1 MFRLL
6 SIVFAWSETQGFFSP
21 FGSNMAAKLV
31 LYKLLKAGHW
41 GFLIINTLI
50 KVMKLNIST
59 IIFLQEV
66 HFIKIVEQYQHEKKK
81 YYDLVWQ
88 EMVAKFTDLDGLL
101 QDVLQVKNLKTKL
114 VNEKKLT
121 SRGEYV
127 E

>member
-1 MFRLL
+1 M
-6 SIVFAWSETQGFFSP
+6 
-21 FGSNMAAKLV
+21 
-31 LYKLLKAGHW
+31 
-41 GFLIINTLI
+41 IINILI
-50 KVMKLNIST
+50 KVMKLNTST
-59 IIFLQEV
+59 IMFLQEV
-66 HFIKIVEQYQHEKKK
+66 HFIKLVEQYQHEKKK

-114 VNEKKLT
+114 LNEKKLT